1 MDMKKIS
8 CVAVALMILSVGC
21 FVALGP
27 GDSKAVADDAPI
39 LAADA
44 ESENGLMS
52 MEEMET
58 AEYFTI
64 LMPVYDMETGTF
76 STTDFEEVRMYTQPA
91 TSAAANGGG
100 VNKVESFR
108 YYAQTSSWGF
118 TEHYD
123 GYKIYLSHSAID
135 LIIVGGGVLTD
146 ILGLGIP
153 TAVASVVIAAMG
165 YIGQEVMDE
174 AYPNGMIFVVSTGIY
189 VTPSTTVP
197 LVTLLHTE
205 SQ

>member
-8 CVAVALMILSVGC
+8 CVAVALMVLSVGC

-64 LMPVYDMETGTF
+64 LMPVYDADTGTF
-76 STTDFEEVRMYTQPA
+76 STTDFEEVRMYAQPA
-91 TSAAANGGG
+91 TSEALVNGG
-100 VNKVESFR
+100 VNTVQSFR
-108 YYAQTSSWGF
+108 YLAHTSSLGF

-123 GYKIYLSHSAID
+123 GYYVYLSKDALHMISIGVGSA
-135 LIIVGGGVLTD
+135 
-146 ILGLGIP
+146 GLFAGGIP
-153 TAVASVVIAAMG
+153 TVVEAVIHAA
-165 YIGQEVMDE
+165 IE
-174 AYPNGMIFVVSTGIY
+174 AAVGVAVEELYPNGAIFVVATGIY
-189 VTPSTTVP
+189 ITSSTTIP
-197 LVTLLHTE
+197 LVTLLHIE

>member
-8 CVAVALMILSVGC
+8 CVAVALTILSVGC

-64 LMPVYDMETGTF
+64 LIPVYDMETGTF
-76 STTDFEEVRMYTQPA
+76 STTDFEEVRMYAQPA
-91 TSAAANGGG
+91 TSAVSNGGG

-108 YYAQTSSWGF
+108 YLAHTSSLGF

-123 GYKIYLSHSAID
+123 GYYVYLSNDSLHLISIGASTAGLILTGGISEAIE
-135 LIIVGGGVLTD
+135 
-146 ILGLGIP
+146 
-153 TAVASVVIAAMG
+153 VVIGAAIKAVSG
-165 YIGQEVMDE
+165 VAIEE
-174 AYPNGMIFVVSTGIY
+174 RYPNGAIFVVATGIY
-189 VTPSTTVP
+189 ITSSTTVP
-197 LVTLLHTE
+197 LVTLLY
-205 SQ
+205 SKPQ